1 MVMKIRMLTS
11 PLLCLAGLLLCG
23 AAVAQGRV
31 LYLENCAACHG
42 QSGAGDGALAKV
54 LIVDVPDLRHLSA
67 LSGGRFPEDWVR
79 SVIDGREQILSHGD
93 RTMPV
98 WGSEFWLEEG
108 GDDDAELETRA
119 RIRDLTDYLASIQVA
134 D

>member
-1 MVMKIRMLTS
+1 MVMKIGMLTY
-11 PLLCLAGLLLCG
+11 PGLLVAGLLLCG
-23 AAVAQGRV
+23 SAMAQGRV

-42 QSGAGDGALAKV
+42 THGAGDGAVAKV
-54 LIVDVPDLRHLSA
+54 LTVRVPDLRRISA

-79 SVIDGREQILSHGD
+79 SVVDGREQILSHGD
-93 RTMPV
+93 RAMPV

-108 GDDDAELETRA
+108 GDEAAEAATRA
-119 RIRDLTDYLASIQVA
+119 RIRELVDYLASIQVT